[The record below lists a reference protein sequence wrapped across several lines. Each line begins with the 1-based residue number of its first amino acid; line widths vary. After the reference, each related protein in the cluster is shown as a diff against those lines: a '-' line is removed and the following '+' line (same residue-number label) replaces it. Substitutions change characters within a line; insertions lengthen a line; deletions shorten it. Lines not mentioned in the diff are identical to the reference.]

1 MSEQW
6 RPVVGY
12 EGLYE
17 VSDHGQVRS
26 VDRLVPRGGRPF
38 KLKGQ
43 LLAQS
48 TMRSGHK
55 RVGLFR
61 DGKGRQY
68 LVHRLVLEAF
78 VRAPEP
84 EEECCHGI
92 GGPGDNRLENIRWG
106 TASDNMKDRVL
117 HGTHH
122 EASKVRC
129 RNGHEY
135 TPENTYIDPSGHR
148 ACRTCRYNYSKAY
161 WERNRR
167 IKPLEA

>member
-1 MSEQW
+1 MTEQW
-6 RPVVGY
+6 KPVVGY
-12 EGLYE
+12 EDLYE
-17 VSDHGQVRS
+17 VSDHGRVRS
-26 VDRLVPRGGRPF
+26 LDRLVPRGNRPF

-43 LLAQS
+43 LLAQT

-55 RVGLFR
+55 RASLFR
-61 DGKGRQY
+61 DGKGRHY

-117 HGTHH
+117 HGGHQWASRTHC
-122 EASKVRC
+122 SQ
-129 RNGHEY
+129 GHEY
-135 TPENTYIDPSGHR
+135 TPENTRLDSKGSR
-148 ACRTCRYNYSKAY
+148 VCRTCAYIYSKAH
-161 WERNRR
+161 WERKKKAKRV
-167 IKPLEA
+167 